1 MKPPPKSSK
10 ASQAQSQQYET
21 DSESIHEE
29 LRQAESAPVMDRRAY
44 YGPIGDIA
52 LKAGNVTE
60 ADSRGILLCGLVAFG
75 NAVGRTAF
83 FSVANSKQ
91 YANENVVLVG
101 ATAIARKGM
110 AIDISEGI
118 LYTADPEWAINRI
131 AYGFNSGEG
140 VVHKIRDP
148 RTKIKLDKSGKEE
161 EKIVDPGVEDK
172 RCLCVSTE
180 FGELLTVMNREGCTL
195 TMVIRNAWD
204 NRKKIEINTRA
215 NPICVTEPHI
225 SVVGAITHDEL
236 EQLLPKIPNA
246 NGFSNRFLWAMVERT
261 QSLPEGGP
269 PVEDYAA
276 KELNA
281 VREAMIKARS
291 IRGMERSSEARKR
304 WKEIYD
310 NLGTG
315 AGHAMVDRGQPH
327 VLRLSMLFA
336 LAEGSSIISLA
347 HLEAAGALW
356 NYCKDCALRL
366 FRTYRRPVNS
376 QKILD
381 HLEEK
386 GSQGATKTDISVKVF
401 NRNRTSIEIA
411 TALINLKNEGVVRM
425 EKERDDHN
433 HRVERWFAIAK

>member
-1 MKPPPKSSK
+1 MKSPPKSSK
-10 ASQAQSQQYET
+10 ASQAQPQQYEP
-21 DSESIHEE
+21 DSETVHEE
-29 LRQAESAPVMDRRAY
+29 SKQAETAPVIDSSAY
-44 YGPIGDIA
+44 YGPLGKIA
-52 LKAGNVTE
+52 LKAGKMTE
-60 ADSRGILLCGLVAFG
+60 ADPRGILLCGLVAFG
-75 NAVGRTAF
+75 NAVGRAAF
-83 FSVANSKQ
+83 FQVAETKQ
-91 YANENVVLVG
+91 YTNENVVLVG

-118 LYTADPEWAINRI
+118 LYTADPEWAISRI

-148 RTKIKLDKSGKEE
+148 RTKIKVDKNGKED
-161 EKIVDPGVEDK
+161 EKIVDPGVQDK

-225 SVVGAITHDEL
+225 SVIGAITHDEL
-236 EQLLPKIPNA
+236 ELLLPKIPNA
-246 NGFSNRFLWAMVERT
+246 NGFSNRFLWAMVERF

-269 PVEDYAA
+269 PLEDYAA
-276 KELNA
+276 EELN
-281 VREAMIKARS
+281 VIREAMVKARS
-291 IRGMERSSEARKR
+291 IREMERSPKAREY
-304 WKEIYD
+304 WKQIYD

-315 AGHAMVDRGQPH
+315 AGHAMIDRGQPH

-336 LAEGSSIISLA
+336 LADGSSVISLK
-347 HLEAAGALW
+347 HVEAALGVW

-366 FRTYRRPVNS
+366 FRTYRRPPDS
-376 QKILD
+376 QKIYD
-381 HLEEK
+381 HLQEK

-401 NRNRTSIEIA
+401 SRHKTSIEIA
-411 TALINLKNEGVVRM
+411 TALIT
-425 EKERDDHN
+425 
-433 HRVERWFAIAK
+433 

>member
-1 MKPPPKSSK
+1 
-10 ASQAQSQQYET
+10 
-21 DSESIHEE
+21 
-29 LRQAESAPVMDRRAY
+29 
-44 YGPIGDIA
+44 
-52 LKAGNVTE
+52 
-60 ADSRGILLCGLVAFG
+60 
-75 NAVGRTAF
+75 
-83 FSVANSKQ
+83 
-91 YANENVVLVG
+91 
-101 ATAIARKGM
+101 
-110 AIDISEGI
+110 
-118 LYTADPEWAINRI
+118 
-131 AYGFNSGEG
+131 
-140 VVHKIRDP
+140 
-148 RTKIKLDKSGKEE
+148 
-161 EKIVDPGVEDK
+161 
-172 RCLCVSTE
+172 
-180 FGELLTVMNREGCTL
+180 
-195 TMVIRNAWD
+195 MVIRNAWD

-281 VREAMIKARS
+281 IREAMIKARS

-366 FRTYRRPVNS
+366 FVLTGGLLTLKRFSITSRKKGLRGRPR
-376 QKILD
+376 Q
-381 HLEEK
+381 
-386 GSQGATKTDISVKVF
+386 ISRSKF
-401 NRNRTSIEIA
+401 SIG
-411 TALINLKNEGVVRM
+411 TGRQLKSRLPL
-425 EKERDDHN
+425 
-433 HRVERWFAIAK
+433 